1 MGRAENLAVS
11 AVLLAVLYLSAFV
24 LPLHSQPSWDLALL
38 ALAVLAAFSLW
49 ALIDC
54 LKRPD
59 DKFAVGG
66 RYARP
71 LWALAI
77 LFTWIVG
84 ALLYYF
90 LIKRA
95 TTKSI

>member
-1 MGRAENLAVS
+1 MGRMEALGIS

-24 LPLHSQPSWDLALL
+24 LPLDSEPSWALALS
-38 ALAVLAAFSLW
+38 AFAVLVAFCFW

-54 LKRPD
+54 IKRPD

-66 RYARP
+66 RYAKP
-71 LWALAI
+71 LWTLLI
-77 LFTWIVG
+77 VFTWILG

-90 LIKRA
+90 LIERRD
-95 TTKSI
+95 

>member
-1 MGRAENLAVS
+1 MGRVENLAVS

-24 LPLHSQPSWDLALL
+24 LPLHSQPSWALALSAF
-38 ALAVLAAFSLW
+38 ALLVAFSVW

-54 LKRPD
+54 LRRPKD
-59 DKFAVGG
+59 RFAMGG
-66 RYARP
+66 RYAKP
-71 LWALAI
+71 LWAMAI
-77 LFTWIVG
+77 LFTAIVG

-95 TTKSI
+95 TPSI

>member
-24 LPLHSQPSWDLALL
+24 LPLHSEPSWALALL

-54 LKRPD
+54 LKRPNE
-59 DKFAVGG
+59 KFAVGG
-66 RYARP
+66 RYAKAI
-71 LWALAI
+71 WFVVI

-84 ALLYYF
+84 AFLYYF
-90 LIKRA
+90 LIERRD
-95 TTKSI
+95 